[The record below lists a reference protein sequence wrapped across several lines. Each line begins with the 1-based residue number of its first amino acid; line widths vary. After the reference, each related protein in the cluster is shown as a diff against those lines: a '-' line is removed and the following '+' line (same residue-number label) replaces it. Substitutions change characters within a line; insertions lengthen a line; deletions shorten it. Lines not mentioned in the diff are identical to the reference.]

1 MMKTAAYLLRAAMI
15 AAALLMATSGMAEAT
30 NYGAI
35 AYSPSSGARAY
46 STDYSTRA
54 GAETRAL
61 NECRARGRGCKIV
74 MWFKNACGALAVG
87 NGGGWG
93 SAWAGSRQAA
103 ENRAIDNCSA
113 HAGGCSVRTWV
124 CTSR

>member
-1 MMKTAAYLLRAAMI
+1 MKTAGYLLRAATI
-15 AAALLMATSGMAEAT
+15 AAGLLIATSGMAEAA

-35 AYSPSSGARAY
+35 AYSPSTGARAY
-46 STDYSTRA
+46 SLDYSTRA

-74 MWFKNACGALAVG
+74 MWFKNACGALAAG

-93 SAWAGSRQAA
+93 SAWAGSRRAA
-103 ENRAIDNCSA
+103 ETAATRNCSA
-113 HAGGCSVRTWV
+113 RTRGCTVWTWV